1 MNLQKYG
8 LTQLGGVIMVFLD
21 YMLLVVSILLIGIIV
36 LQSSKDDVS
45 KAFSGE
51 KSDLFA
57 NKKERGLE
65 KHISRFTAVLSVLF
79 FVLSLIA
86 AFFIERGF

>member
-1 MNLQKYG
+1 
-8 LTQLGGVIMVFLD
+8 MVFVD
-21 YMLLVVSILLIGIIV
+21 YLLLIVSVLLIGIIV

-65 KHISRFTAVLSVLF
+65 KTISNITAVLSVLF

-86 AFFIERGF
+86 AFFVERGF